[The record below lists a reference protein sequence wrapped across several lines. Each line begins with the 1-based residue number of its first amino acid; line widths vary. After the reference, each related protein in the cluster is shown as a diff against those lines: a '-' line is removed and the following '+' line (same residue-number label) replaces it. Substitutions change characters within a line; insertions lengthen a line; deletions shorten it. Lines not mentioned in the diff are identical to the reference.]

1 MNRRKAVKG
10 LLVFAGGLT
19 FLPSML
25 YGNAATYAT
34 LYKNFTLTYLQHD
47 GLAAIVSAIIPATNT
62 PGAKELG
69 VHLWILKMLD
79 DCYDQRTRDTF
90 FSGLEKIDYKAAN
103 LAEVLL
109 QVDSKENKLGADAQ
123 TFFRLTKKLTIK
135 GYMNSEYVMTKLLVY
150 ELVPGRW
157 HGKVPVKS

>member
-10 LLVFAGGLT
+10 LLVFAGGIT
-19 FLPSML
+19 FLPSMV
-25 YGNAATYAT
+25 YGNAATHST
-34 LYKNFTLTYLQHD
+34 SYKNFALTYLQNE
-47 GLAAIVSAIIPATNT
+47 GIAAIVDAIIPATDT

-79 DCYDQRTRDTF
+79 DCYDQRTRNSF
-90 FSGLEKIDYKAAN
+90 FAGLEKIDYKAVN
-103 LAEVLL
+103 LTEILQ

-123 TFFRLTKKLTIK
+123 AFFRLTKRLTIK
-135 GYMNSEYVMTKLLVY
+135 GYLSSEYVMTKLLVY

-157 HGKVPVKS
+157 HGKVPVKN